1 MRMADGVSNGVRRPR
16 ALLAAS
22 NFTPRVTAI
31 LLIILFIFLGWTFF
45 WLLYAERQS
54 MLSARRQAL
63 SDQLTSALSVC
74 LYFENQVQTGVQSI
88 DDSKREALA
97 ILNNMRYGEMNS
109 GYFFVVNK
117 AGILLAHPLR
127 PDLVNT
133 SLSRVDDHGGQT
145 FIVNLLR
152 TVRLKG
158 QGFLTYSWQ
167 GRGVTQGQGPR
178 LACFAQLKTWDWII
192 VTDASTA
199 DIDERISNELSQ
211 QVFLLI
217 LLSAILA
224 LVLSSTLRRLV
235 LAGVDRLIL
244 LAQRLQEGDFSARA
258 FSTGAD
264 ELSPLSTAFNQMA
277 EGIQRRDELVRQAQ
291 RASVFAL
298 AKLAEARDNETG
310 GHLLR
315 VREYSVLLAG
325 ALRDHPRFAGIID
338 DAFLEDL
345 YDAVMLHDIGKVAI
359 PDHILLKPD
368 VLDEGEMAIMMSHT
382 LIGANTIRTA
392 RRQMKVEE
400 GFLVMAEQIAR
411 SHHERWDGTGYVE
424 QLQGEQIPAPARIF
438 SLADVYDAL
447 TTPRAYKPAFSHV
460 HAVQLISEE
469 RGRRFDPDA
478 LDAFMSLGKEFDG
491 IRRAYADDVNH
502 R

>member
-1 MRMADGVSNGVRRPR
+1 MRMADGVSNGARRPR

-63 SDQLTSALSVC
+63 SDQLTSALSVG
-74 LYFENQVQTGVQSI
+74 LYFEGQMASGAKNEL
-88 DDSKREALA
+88 DAKHEALA
-97 ILNNMRYGEMNS
+97 ILNNLRYGEMNS
-109 GYFFVVNK
+109 GYFFVISSS
-117 AGILLAHPLR
+117 GILLAHPLR

-133 SLSRVDDHGGQT
+133 SLSRMDDRGAQT
-145 FIVNLLR
+145 FIVNLLKSIR
-152 TVRLKG
+152 QHGR
-158 QGFLTYSWQ
+158 GFLTYSWE
-167 GRGVTQGQGPR
+167 GRSTGPAHGSR
-178 LACFAQLKTWDWII
+178 LACFAQLETWDWII

-199 DIDERISNELSQ
+199 DIDERISGELSQ
-211 QVFLLI
+211 QVLLLI
-217 LLSAILA
+217 VLSAILA

-244 LAQRLQEGDFSARA
+244 LAQRLQDGDLSARA

-277 EGIQRRDELVRQAQ
+277 DGIQRRDEQVRQAQ
-291 RASVFAL
+291 RASVYAL

-325 ALRDHPRFAGIID
+325 ALRDHPRFAEFVD
-338 DAFLEDL
+338 DAFLDDL
-345 YDAVMLHDIGKVAI
+345 YDATMLHDIGKVAI

-382 LIGANTIRTA
+382 LIGANTIRSA

-411 SHHERWDGTGYVE
+411 SHHERWDGSGYVE
-424 QLQGEQIPAPARIF
+424 QLQG
-438 SLADVYDAL
+438 DAIR
-447 TTPRAYKPAFSHV
+447 PR
-460 HAVQLISEE
+460 
-469 RGRRFDPDA
+469 RGSSPWP
-478 LDAFMSLGKEFDG
+478 MSMT
-491 IRRAYADDVNH
+491 R
-502 R
+502 

>member
-1 MRMADGVSNGVRRPR
+1 MRRPR

-45 WLLYAERQS
+45 WLLYAERQA
-54 MLSARRQAL
+54 MLDARRQAL
-63 SDQLTSALSVC
+63 ADQLTSAVSIG
-74 LYFENQVQTGVQSI
+74 LYFEDQVQKGVQAEEEAQ
-88 DDSKREALA
+88 RQALA
-97 ILNNMRYGEMNS
+97 ILSNLRYGEMNS
-109 GYFFVVNK
+109 GYFFVISN
-117 AGILLAHPLR
+117 AGVLLAHPLR

-133 SLSRVDDHGGQT
+133 SLSRMDDRGGQT
-145 FIVNLLR
+145 FVVNLLKTAR
-152 TVRLKG
+152 QQGR
-158 QGFLTYSWQ
+158 GFLTYSWQ
-167 GRGVTQGQGPR
+167 GREAGQAGGPR
-178 LACFAQLKTWDWII
+178 LACFAQLKSWGWII

-199 DIDERISNELSQ
+199 DIDERISSELNQ
-211 QVFLLI
+211 QVMLLI

-244 LAQRLQEGDFSARA
+244 QAKKLQQGDLSARA
-258 FSTGAD
+258 FSGGAD
-264 ELSPLSTAFNQMA
+264 ELSPLATAFNQMA
-277 EGIQRRDELVRQAQ
+277 EGIQRRDEQVRQAQ

-315 VREYSVLLAG
+315 VREYSVLLAA
-325 ALRDHPRFAGIID
+325 ALRDHPRFAAIINE
-338 DAFLEDL
+338 AFLDDL
-345 YDAVMLHDIGKVAI
+345 YDATMLHDIGKVAI

-392 RRQMKVEE
+392 RRQMHVEE

-424 QLQGEQIPAPARIF
+424 QLQGEAIPAPARIF

-447 TTPRAYKPAFSHV
+447 TTPRAYKPAYSHQ
-460 HAVQLISEE
+460 HAVQLIAEE

-478 LDAFMSLGKEFDG
+478 LDAFMSLGKEFDA
-491 IRRAYADDVNH
+491 IRRAYTDELQ
-502 R
+502 RG